1 MAAPSVLGLISHK
14 VFPAQMGGQKC
25 IAGFY
30 AHLSKRVPVILAA
43 SRENKD
49 SSENPYPVLPF
60 LYNHWWG
67 FMNLF
72 RLYRLHKLI
81 REKKITVLIVELS
94 YFGWLGLLLRRI
106 TKVPV
111 IIHSHNIESLRFKDL
126 QKSWWR
132 LYELYEKRI
141 HRKANHSFFIT
152 EEDRNWAISHWQLPP
167 STCSVITY
175 GTELTEPSKFE
186 EKESYRNQLLAE
198 YSLEASTR
206 LFYFNGSLD
215 YLPNTDALRII
226 LNELIPLLHSV
237 DFRFR
242 IFVSGANLSDQW
254 KQALAGYP
262 EIIYIGFSSN
272 PKKFYIGA
280 DCFINPVTLGAGI
293 KTKLVEALAYNQASI
308 STKAGAKGIDAN
320 MIGGRLFL
328 VDDYDWYRFAAAM
341 VKMDL
346 SKIGNTSADFYK
358 EFNWDNII
366 QKALISL
373 QSYV

>member
-1 MAAPSVLGLISHK
+1 
-14 VFPAQMGGQKC
+14 
-25 IAGFY
+25 
-30 AHLSKRVPVILAA
+30 
-43 SRENKD
+43 
-49 SSENPYPVLPF
+49 
-60 LYNHWWG
+60 
-67 FMNLF
+67 MNLF

-132 LYELYEKRI
+132 LYELYEKTI